1 MTKAGL
7 DVLPD
12 LDEELDIDKDILK
25 TLKKDEEIWD
35 NFNNFPELY
44 RRLGLAIFKE
54 KKKSEAY
61 NKALKHFLEETKE
74 NQMYGDWDDNGRLI
88 DIYD

>member
-25 TLKKDEEIWD
+25 ALKK
-35 NFNNFPELY
+35 
-44 RRLGLAIFKE
+44 
-54 KKKSEAY
+54 
-61 NKALKHFLEETKE
+61 ETKK
-74 NQMYGDWDDNGRLI
+74 
-88 DIYD
+88 